1 MKHVAPVTLLI
12 CGFAGPLAAQRAGAI
27 GGHVKDVNGVAIE
40 GARVSVDSNVAVTL
54 SDAAGAYRI
63 REVPLGWHRVR
74 ASAIGYQA
82 AVRESVL
89 VQSWSAVAVDF
100 ALNPRAIEIGPVK
113 IEATPDIVLDPRAT
127 ATTQRIAGEEL
138 RQLPVSTVEQSVS
151 LLAGAVGESYR
162 GGRIGEQ
169 SFIIDGL
176 GVKNQLDAAGGG
188 LGVRMPVDM
197 LEEVALVTDGFSARY
212 GQAVS
217 GMINMVTREG
227 GDHWGGRAAYETDR
241 PLPAGWDYGL
251 DRFVLEADG
260 PLPHGARA
268 LGVFDATGNIDAEP
282 VAAPPAT
289 DPRDPRY
296 SSPWLLPHNSSEVGD
311 VGGKLTV
318 PFGSRETL
326 RLTGLGSVEQRLLYD
341 PTYKYDPAFAPV
353 RRISGTLAGVQW
365 LHRPGADARHP
376 FFADL
381 HLGYFN
387 REFLRG
393 TSPDSIHH
401 AFGAFTGKRLHIVGE
416 DMARAQ
422 DTVAARAPIPGLP
435 TPEFSDRT
443 PWGVPAFFIGNGS
456 GGEVAWNH
464 YQEMR
469 AQLDMQL
476 GASPNS
482 DFYFGGAFVQQHVQT
497 FSRTLGYLP
506 VGDTVPPAVAA
517 DFKPAMAAL
526 YAEAQ
531 LRASDI
537 AATFGLR
544 YDQFDPRALLE
555 AGRLG
560 PRHGVSPR
568 FAVSAPL
575 KGATFIASWGRFN
588 QAPDFQYLVDAA
600 FDDTARTGHFRQ
612 GNPDVG
618 FETSTQYQFSVR
630 SRPTALFAL
639 RVNLY
644 VRRIEGLVAS
654 VPLGV
659 NPDSTIFG
667 NADFGTVKG
676 AEVLVEHE
684 FRGTW
689 GLRASYALQSA
700 TATASNAF
708 QLRGVIVDSITKDT
722 IPRAQVEFPLDYDRR
737 HSLTLV
743 LQGRAPET
751 WHGVARTI
759 ASGGAGA
766 LIFRYASGLPY
777 SRTNAT
783 GDSLIGLPNSA
794 RLPSQW
800 TLDVL
805 LRRRFNLWRRS
816 AGVYLDA
823 RNVFNRQNVIAV
835 RRDTG
840 EPAVANATLQS
851 MAQSAYAANPEPIP
865 YESPRY
871 RAWADLNHDG
881 YVSGPAELMPLYLDA
896 ARDYTAPLLYYGP
909 PRLLRLG
916 IELIF

>member
-1 MKHVAPVTLLI
+1 MTHVTRFTVML
-12 CGFAGPLAAQRAGAI
+12 CGLAGPLAAQSAGAI
-27 GGHVKDVNGVAIE
+27 GGHVKDVNGAAIE

-63 REVPLGWHRVR
+63 REVRLGWHRVR
-74 ASAIGYQA
+74 ASAIGFQA

-89 VQSWSAVAVDF
+89 VQSWSAVTVDF
-100 ALNPRAIEIGPVK
+100 VLNPQAIEVAPVK
-113 IEATPDIVLDPRAT
+113 IEATPDVVLDPRAT
-127 ATTQRIAGEEL
+127 ATTQRIAGDEL

-176 GVKNQLDAAGGG
+176 GVKNQLDASSGG

-217 GMINMVTREG
+217 GMINMVTRDG
-227 GDHWGGRAAYETDR
+227 GDRWGGRAAYETDR
-241 PLPAGWDYGL
+241 PLPSGWDYGL
-251 DRFVLEADG
+251 DRFVVEADG

-268 LGVFDATGNIDAEP
+268 LGVIDATGNVDAEP
-282 VAAPPAT
+282 VAAPPPT

-296 SSPWLLPHNSSEVGD
+296 SSPWLLPHNSSEVAD

-341 PTYKYDPAFAPV
+341 PEYKYDPAFAPV

-365 LHRPGADARHP
+365 QHRPGTEARHP

-393 TSPDSIHH
+393 TSTDSIQY
-401 AFGAFTGKRLHIVGE
+401 AFGGFTGKRLHIVGE
-416 DMARAQ
+416 DIARAQ
-422 DTVAARAPIPGLP
+422 DTAAARAPVPGLP
-435 TPEFSDRT
+435 TPDFSDRT
-443 PWGVPAFFIGNGS
+443 PWGVPAFFLGGGS
-456 GGEVAWNH
+456 NGEVAWNRF
-464 YQEMR
+464 QEMR

-476 GASPNS
+476 GTSPNS

-506 VGDTVPPAVAA
+506 VGDTVPPAVAS
-517 DFKPAMAAL
+517 DFKPVMAAL

-537 AATFGLR
+537 AATLGLR

-555 AGRLG
+555 GGRLG
-560 PRHGVSPR
+560 ARSGVSPR
-568 FAVSAPL
+568 FAISAPL

-639 RVNLY
+639 RFNVY

-659 NPDSTIFG
+659 NPDSSIFG

-684 FRGTW
+684 FSGTW
-689 GLRASYALQSA
+689 GLRASYTLQSA

-708 QLRGVIVDSITKDT
+708 QIRPVVVDSITKDT
-722 IPRAQVEFPLDYDRR
+722 IPRGQVEFPLDYDRR
-737 HSLTLV
+737 HSLTV
-743 LQGRAPET
+743 VAQGRAPDT
-751 WHGVARTI
+751 WRGVARAI
-759 ASGGAGA
+759 GAGA
-766 LIFRYASGLPY
+766 TGAVIFRYASGLPY

-794 RLPSQW
+794 RLPAQW
-800 TLDVL
+800 TLDML
-805 LRRRFNLWRRS
+805 LRKRFNLGHRS

-823 RNVFNRQNVIAV
+823 RNVLNRQNVIAV

-840 EPAVANATLQS
+840 EPTASNATLQS
-851 MAQSAYAANPEPIP
+851 MAQSAYAAHPEPIP
-865 YESPRY
+865 YESSRY

-881 YVSGPAELMPLYLDA
+881 YVAGPTELMPLYLAA

-916 IELIF
+916 MELVF